1 MKTRM
6 PFTHASRPMAAPLWG
21 SLLHVS
27 FDPEALPDG
36 RTAQT
41 LEERETLSQEQAAA
55 AAVAAAVAAVMK
67 TAVVA
72 PAGELLRAADLGR
85 ASLSWQAVAAW
96 GYNASVGL
104 VAFVLLVSLLL
115 GAYAAS
121 HHTPTFI
128 PTSSSPPPRPSA
140 TLRPPC
146 PRLRAPARLHPFLAR
161 REPRTTARRQ
171 YRKSC
176 KILAAPP
183 LSLRRRSTS
192 THRYESDSSAEQLRA
207 SGMTL
212 DDWWG
217 AVTLA
222 FTWTCFQ
229 SFVPRHV

>member
-72 PAGELLRAADLGR
+72 PAGELLRAAGLDR
-85 ASLSWQAVAAW
+85 ASLSWRAVVAW

-104 VAFVLLVSLLL
+104 VAFVLLVSLVL

-121 HHTPTFI
+121 HYTPTCI
-128 PTSSSPPPRPSA
+128 PASSPPSRPSA
-140 TLRPPC
+140 TLCLPR
-146 PRLRAPARLHPFLAR
+146 PRLRAAAPLSLSCAE
-161 REPRTTARRQ
+161 REPRTTARR
-171 YRKSC
+171 R
-176 KILAAPP
+176 L
-183 LSLRRRSTS
+183 
-192 THRYESDSSAEQLRA
+192 
-207 SGMTL
+207 
-212 DDWWG
+212 
-217 AVTLA
+217 
-222 FTWTCFQ
+222 
-229 SFVPRHV
+229 